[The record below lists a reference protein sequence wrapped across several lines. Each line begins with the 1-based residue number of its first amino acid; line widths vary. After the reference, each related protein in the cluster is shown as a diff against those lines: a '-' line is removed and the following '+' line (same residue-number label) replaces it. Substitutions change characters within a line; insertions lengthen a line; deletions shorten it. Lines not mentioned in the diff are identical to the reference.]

1 MRTSLT
7 KPVRRSLVPFSMA
20 KKQTSPDRGAPK
32 HFSNRDTK
40 DFTGGGILALPRK
53 PGSTGD
59 GAVDQAVHEL
69 VQKWDCGESNSL
81 IEEMIITALLMGKD
95 GIDDAD
101 LKLYNRALKEYR
113 SSSRMFGPYAAT
125 RKVSIFGSARTKPDQ
140 PEYKTALEFARKMAE
155 VGFMGITGAGPGI
168 MGAAQAGSGRE
179 NSFGLGI
186 ALPFEGGANETIE
199 GDHKLINFNYF
210 FTRKLAFVKESD
222 ATAVFPGG
230 FGTMDEIFEVLTLM
244 QTGKATIF
252 PIVMIDAPGGTYWK
266 TWVQFV
272 REQLH
277 RLGLISEED
286 FNLFL
291 VAEDVD
297 AAVEEITR
305 FYKNFHSYRYVGK
318 ECVLRLQNPV
328 SEKML
333 MILNQEFR
341 DLLEKG
347 EFTACAAFK
356 QERAEPELAHLHR
369 LKFTNKR
376 GRAGRLRKLID
387 QVNEF

>member
-1 MRTSLT
+1 
-7 KPVRRSLVPFSMA
+7 MA
-20 KKQTSPDRGAPK
+20 KKQTSPGKGAPK
-32 HFSNRDTK
+32 NFTKRDTK
-40 DFTGGGILALPRK
+40 DFTGGGILALSRK
-53 PGSTGD
+53 PGTTGD
-59 GAVDQAVHEL
+59 KEVDQAVHDL
-69 VQKWDCGESNSL
+69 VQKWDCSKSNSL

-95 GIDDAD
+95 GIADAD
-101 LKLYNRALKEYR
+101 LKLYNRSLKELR
-113 SSSRMFGPYAAT
+113 GSSRVFGPYSAT
-125 RKVSIFGSARTKPDQ
+125 RKVSLFGSARTRPDQ
-140 PEYKTALEFARKMAE
+140 PEYKAAEEFARKMAA

-168 MGAAQAGSGRE
+168 MAAAQEGSGRD

-186 ALPFEGGANETIE
+186 ALPFEGGANPTIE

-244 QTGKATIF
+244 QTGKATIY
-252 PIVMIDAPGGTYWK
+252 PIVMIDAPGGIYWK

-272 REQLH
+272 REHLF

-291 VAEDVD
+291 VTDDVD

-328 SEKML
+328 DEKML
-333 MILNQEFR
+333 IALNQEFR
-341 DLLEKG
+341 DLLATG
-347 EFTACAAFK
+347 EYAACAALK
-356 QERAEPELAHLHR
+356 QEGDEPELSHLHR

-376 GRAGRLRKLID
+376 GKTGRLRKLID
-387 QVNEF
+387 RVNEF